1 MTRILGAPG
10 AHANLF
16 APLPV
21 IEGGAGCVHADPP
34 WGFRS
39 NSVARPG
46 RNAMRHYQ
54 CLTPDE
60 IAALPVRDVVARDA
74 FLWLWVPGPFLVIGA
89 HLPIVRAWGFEP
101 TAIGFSWVKLRRS
114 HEPNQLRLLPLGESD
129 LHIGLGHTTRKNAE
143 FCVLGRRGK
152 PKRLSAAVREV
163 IFAPVREPSRKP
175 DEVYARIE
183 RFCAGPRLDLFG
195 RCSRPNWTV
204 WGDEATKFDPSPEA
218 PAIPW
223 LEAAE

>member
-1 MTRILGAPG
+1 MRPVDAPG

-16 APLPV
+16 APLPA
-21 IEGGAGCVHADPP
+21 IEGGAACVHADPP

-39 NSVARPG
+39 NSIAKPG
-46 RNAMRHYQ
+46 RNAMRHYS
-54 CLTPDE
+54 CLRLDE

-114 HEPNQLRLLPLGESD
+114 HEPNQLRLLPLAESD

-152 PKRLSAAVREV
+152 PKRLSSGVRE
-163 IFAPVREPSRKP
+163 IILAPVREPSRKP
-175 DEVYARIE
+175 DEAYVRIE
-183 RFCAGPRLDLFG
+183 RFCAGPYLDLFA
-195 RCSRPNWTV
+195 RQRRPGWAT
-204 WGDEATKFDPSPEA
+204 WGDEATKFDPPPEA
-218 PAIPW
+218 PAVSW